1 MEEQETY
8 VEDIGEI
15 ANKFDQKNKKWYNLS
30 MQYNCKAKVGG
41 IWTLQKICKQKPEG
55 LIAQGYGF
63 ACTNIED
70 RRSAL

>member
-15 ANKFDQKNKKWYNLS
+15 AIKFDQKNKKWYNLS

-41 IWTLQKICKQKPEG
+41 IWTLQKICK
-55 LIAQGYGF
+55 
-63 ACTNIED
+63 
-70 RRSAL
+70 